1 MLVRVQAKND
11 SNGNPRRGWI
21 QFSPS
26 GDFIQFIDEG
36 YLGRGAIATLVEKG
50 EADTIAITIEPSEY
64 RRLWTTGRRVN
75 VK

>member
-36 YLGRGAIATLVEKG
+36 YLGRGAIATLVEQG
-50 EADTIAITIEPSEY
+50 ETDTIAINIEASEY

>member
-26 GDFIQFIDEG
+26 GDFMQFIDEG
-36 YLGRGAIATLVEKG
+36 YQGRGAIATLVMEG
-50 EADTIAITIEPSEY
+50 EADTLALNIEPKEY
-64 RRLWTTGRRVN
+64 NRLKKGRQ
-75 VK
+75 